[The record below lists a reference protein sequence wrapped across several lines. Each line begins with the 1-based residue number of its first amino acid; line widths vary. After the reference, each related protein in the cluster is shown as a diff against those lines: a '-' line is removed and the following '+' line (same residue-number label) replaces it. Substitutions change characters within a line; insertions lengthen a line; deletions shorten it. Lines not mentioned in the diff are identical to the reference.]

1 MTEPIKLM
9 TKKEVSTT
17 VKMSGSNIYRLMSL
31 GKFPRPVKIGTGAVR
46 WVESEIQDF
55 LMEKVA
61 ARG

>member
-1 MTEPIKLM
+1 MDAPIKLM
-9 TKKEVSTT
+9 TKEEVTET

-31 GKFPRPVKIGTGAVR
+31 GKFPRPVRVGTGAVR

-55 LMEKVA
+55 LVEKIE

>member
-17 VKMSGSNIYRLMSL
+17 VKMSGSNIYRLMFL
-31 GKFPRPVKIGTGAVR
+31 GKFPKPVKIGTGAVR